1 MKLKICGMKYHDNIL
16 KVAALKPNYLGFIFY
31 DKSPRFVTE
40 PLPEISKNIKK
51 VGVFVNSTIETITTI
66 INNYDLQAVQLHG
79 QETPEFCQKLQKK
92 QIEII
97 KVFSIR
103 DQFDFNQLSAFENLV
118 DYFLF
123 DTKGP
128 NPGGNGYCFDW
139 SILNQ
144 YNSKT
149 PYFLSGGIGL
159 DDIKS
164 IQNFK
169 NSPAAQH
176 CFAIDVNS
184 KFELKPAY
192 KDDVKLKQLMQQ
204 L

>member
-51 VGVFVNSTIETITTI
+51 VGVFVNSTIETIITI
-66 INNYDLQAVQLHG
+66 INKYDLQAVQLHG

-97 KVFSIR
+97 KVFSIK

-139 SILNQ
+139 SILDQ

>member
-51 VGVFVNSTIETITTI
+51 VGVFVNSTIETIITI

-97 KVFSIR
+97 KVFSIK

>member
-51 VGVFVNSTIETITTI
+51 VGVFVNSTIETIITI

-97 KVFSIR
+97 KVFAIK

>member
-40 PLPEISKNIKK
+40 PLPEISENIKK
-51 VGVFVNSTIETITTI
+51 VGVFVNSTIETIITT

-97 KVFSIR
+97 KVFSIK

>member
-1 MKLKICGMKYHDNIL
+1 MKLKICGMKYHNNIL

-51 VGVFVNSTIETITTI
+51 VGVFVNSTIETIITI

-97 KVFSIR
+97 KVFSIK

>member
-31 DKSPRFVTE
+31 DKSPRFVTK
-40 PLPEISKNIKK
+40 PLPKISTHIKK
-51 VGVFVNSTIETITTI
+51 VGVFVNSTIETIKNI
-66 INNYDLQAVQLHG
+66 IDNYDLQAVQLHG
-79 QETPEFCQKLQKK
+79 QETPEFCQKLQKE

-97 KVFSIR
+97 KVFSIK

-128 NPGGNGYCFDW
+128 NPGGNGYGFDW

-159 DDIKS
+159 NDIKS

-192 KDDVKLKQLMQQ
+192 KDDVKLKQLIQQ

>member
-51 VGVFVNSTIETITTI
+51 VGVFVNSTIETIITI

-97 KVFSIR
+97 KVFSIK

-139 SILNQ
+139 YILNQ

>member
-51 VGVFVNSTIETITTI
+51 VGVFVNSTIETIITI

-97 KVFSIR
+97 KVFSIK

-144 YNSKT
+144 YNSNT